1 MHDKFLKYFNNIK
14 SNLSKEDLNEFYFL
28 QKRDPNVTNYLLED
42 NYLSFCENFF
52 KNLSDQ
58 QKKDFE
64 ELVQFNNGASGLI
77 VFSDNF
83 TSIFEK
89 YKHSEN
95 GIAFLVRLYVFSEI
109 ESNIYKSTL
118 SKELLLK
125 KVKFSQTEIAKE
137 FEVDNDTLSKWFE
150 LIYGNNIYFGRK
162 QITLEEYLMVF
173 KDLFLEPNEDFNL
186 DENFDKFR
194 RRVLVGKTYTKKDII
209 DFGFELDEE
218 PKNNHFLEASKI
230 LNEKFSFYD
239 RYDKYPYSIAIQ
251 LINFLK
257 TN

>member
-14 SNLSKEDLNEFYFL
+14 SNLSKEDLNEYYFQ
-28 QKRDPNVTNYLLED
+28 QKRDANVTNYLLED

-58 QKKDFE
+58 QRKDFE

-109 ESNIYKSTL
+109 ESNIYKSAL
-118 SKELLLK
+118 IKELLLK

-150 LIYGNNIYFGRK
+150 LIYVTNIYFGRR
-162 QITLEEYLMVF
+162 QITLGEYLQIF
-173 KDLFLEPNEDFNL
+173 KDLFLEPDEDFNL
-186 DENFDKFR
+186 NENIEKFSK
-194 RRVLVGKTYTKKDII
+194 RVLIGKTFTKSEII
-209 DFGFELDEE
+209 DFGFDLNEE

-230 LNEKFSFYD
+230 LNKKFTFYD
-239 RYDKYPYSIAIQ
+239 NYDKYPYSIAIQ

-257 TN
+257 EN